1 MSHIV
6 RATRLRLGYEAAAE
20 CCTRRYDGIDPL
32 RGTDRGRFMAAG
44 RVRGFSI
51 ATKCATVEELIERY
65 RDRVDDQSILVNTV
79 DTRDVGTE
87 CAFAILL
94 ADKKVALAGTCTV
107 LDVFTDANN
116 RFQRPGMRLGIK
128 RLGPESQRVFAEL
141 VKRRVPPRR
150 LTTSVP
156 VVRPAAVPMRA
167 SAPPPATRAAK
178 SAEPVRHVARAPMVE
193 TRAAGSAY
201 VLPAN
206 PLSNI
211 TDASL
216 EGFVDCTLL
225 EAQTIQPPATFPM
238 GTRDELETVP
248 PAAAPAGA
256 PATSP
261 LARPGASAAS
271 PLARPSASV
280 LAIPSHVEPTR
291 SEPLPLPPPP
301 PVPRPT
307 TPLPYAATELP
318 TLDVGAAN
326 DRNRVNARIPLV
338 PRRLR
343 TRLLLAITLV
353 PLLGAAAVVVYM
365 QLLAPAN
372 VAAATMPATLASA
385 ELDSQTRATVE
396 APPPAPAV
404 PARRQ
409 PIHAVLVK
417 SYPIAARVTVG
428 DRYFGTTPT
437 YIKIPANT
445 PVEVR
450 IERRGFKPVTYPMVS
465 KRRTDRVFVRLQRAR
480 ARRR

>member
-1 MSHIV
+1 
-6 RATRLRLGYEAAAE
+6 
-20 CCTRRYDGIDPL
+20 
-32 RGTDRGRFMAAG
+32 MAAG

-65 RDRVDDQSILVNTV
+65 RDRVDDRSILVNTV
-79 DTRDVGTE
+79 DARDVGTE

-116 RFQRPGMRLGIK
+116 PFQRPGMRLGIK
-128 RLGPESQRVFAEL
+128 RLGPQSERVFAEL
-141 VKRRVPPRR
+141 VRRRVPPR

-156 VVRPAAVPMRA
+156 VVRPAAVPRRA
-167 SAPPPATRAAK
+167 PGAPLPATQAARP
-178 SAEPVRHVARAPMVE
+178 AEPVRRVARPPIVE

-225 EAQTIQPPATFPM
+225 EAQTVQPPATFPK

-248 PAAAPAGA
+248 PTAPPAAATPSASAAPPAA
-256 PATSP
+256 
-261 LARPGASAAS
+261 ARPSASAAS
-271 PLARPSASV
+271 PLARPSAS
-280 LAIPSHVEPTR
+280 AIPTHVEPTR

-301 PVPRPT
+301 AVPRP
-307 TPLPYAATELP
+307 PPPVAHPAVQPYAATELP
-318 TLDVGAAN
+318 KLDVGAAN
-326 DRNRVNARIPLV
+326 DRVRANARIPLV
-338 PRRLR
+338 RRRLR
-343 TRLLLAITLV
+343 NRLLLAITLV
-353 PLLGAAAVVVYM
+353 SLIGAAAVVVYM
-365 QLLAPAN
+365 QVLAPAN

-385 ELDSQTRATVE
+385 ELDSQNRAAVE

-404 PARRQ
+404 SAKRQ

-417 SYPIAARVTVG
+417 TYPIAARVTVG

-445 PVEVR
+445 PVEVH
-450 IERRGFKPVTYPMVS
+450 IERSGFKPVTYPLIS
-465 KRRTDRVFVRLQRAR
+465 KKRTDRVFVRLQRAH